1 VQVAPKMKDPPKCVD
16 EEEQETEDKK
26 PEAKENVQDRKRRN
40 PKLPLHPL
48 PESIG
53 KSPNM
58 DLDLVY
64 TESESDDEILETN

>member
-1 VQVAPKMKDPPKCVD
+1 M
-16 EEEQETEDKK
+16 
-26 PEAKENVQDRKRRN
+26 QDRKRRN

-64 TESESDDEILETN
+64 IESESDDEILETN